1 MKTKTPAD
9 KKKPAA
15 AEPILVF
22 ISHGREPCGHCHAD
36 LAKGAFIVFKNEK
49 PACHKCGG
57 LSGLVFLPSG
67 DPALTRRATALS
79 PVKYLV
85 LQFSRARRRNERQG
99 ILVTEEILAQARR
112 ECEADASAREQK
124 RQASAARREIQDQK
138 YLAAFAARI
147 RELYPSAIPGVE
159 NEIAAHACRKWSG
172 RVGRAAFA
180 KALEPRAIH
189 LAVLAHIRHRLTR
202 YEDHLI
208 QGRSREES
216 RQLVAARIESLADS
230 WRRPHP

>member
-15 AEPILVF
+15 TAAPILVF
-22 ISHGREPCGHCHAD
+22 LSHGREPCAYCNTPQP
-36 LAKGAFIVFKNEK
+36 KGAFITFKNEK
-49 PACHKCGG
+49 LACHKCGG

-79 PVKYLV
+79 PLKYLV
-85 LQFSRARRRNERQG
+85 LQFSRTRGRNERQG

-112 ECEADASAREQK
+112 ECEADESAREQK
-124 RQASAARREIQDQK
+124 RQASAARREIQDSK
-138 YLAAFAARI
+138 YRAAFAAKI
-147 RELYPSAIPGVE
+147 RELYPSAPPGVE

-180 KALEPRAIH
+180 KALAPEAIH
-189 LAVLAHIRHRLTR
+189 LAVLAHIRHCHTHYDRHIQQGTDRSHSRHLVHSQITQISTR
-202 YEDHLI
+202 WSEK
-208 QGRSREES
+208 
-216 RQLVAARIESLADS
+216 
-230 WRRPHP
+230 